1 MNSESLGETIMR
13 EVAPNALP
21 STAQPATG
29 EILVLASTL
38 ALALAPDQAK
48 RSEAEILEY
57 VSSKSFADAVDSLV
71 GPPHEGESED
81 SYVKRANKSIREILM
96 NQLDG

>member
-13 EVAPNALP
+13 EVATHALP
-21 STAQPATG
+21 SSVEPESGAN
-29 EILVLASTL
+29 LVLASTL
-38 ALALAPDQAK
+38 AMALAPDQAK